1 MPRRHALKVR
11 LNDADGAILQCF
23 IAQREET
30 PWVRGRRICP
40 NAVPG
45 KDRRHRNTRELQ
57 RECNAPPVSVRRTNH
72 QSLITDY

>member
-1 MPRRHALKVR
+1 MR

-57 RECNAPPVSVRRTNH
+57 REWVRGQDIGNKTWPRH
-72 QSLITDY
+72 R